1 MSFTVSPEDFVSYSK
16 SSTVWSKLKV
26 EKVTRHVNVSSN
38 EYGELFNMNAL
49 VDVVFTVQENTLV
62 FENVGSVDASSF
74 LSTRNG
80 QPMRVSTGT
89 GQYVRGI
96 KTSNCNIPASFTLK
110 VSFARQYQSEVLNV
124 YTFQAVKDVNS
135 WIDIQKSK
143 ASELKDG
150 DDGDTEWR
158 AEEGSKMFQGYAYDT
173 WKGLGANTNMET
185 DSVNDGFWSGYFRTC
200 LRRGMQVTGMT
211 TSNDNARCLPAPTTH
226 KVRSWL
232 NCEETETCGVNPN
245 VKVCGTTDVTRKAY
259 AICKIQ
265 NWGSYAEDAY
275 SGKKFNIGVTQAG
288 VYVNCALEKT
298 GMHWVQDEAT
308 DTPGDC
314 RPCKKEKLEPHFV
327 MGKCP
332 LTNKEDDCC
341 KVCATGYMHPPL
353 SNGQV
358 DTTVCKKPCGANRYL
373 SFLFC
378 ISLKFGAKLFGAFW
392 EWLNFLVVTKLF
404 LGGEQ
409 VL

>member
-1 MSFTVSPEDFVSYSK
+1 MSFTVSPVDFVSYSK

-26 EKVTRHVNVSSN
+26 ERVTRHVNVSSN

-110 VSFARQYQSEVLNV
+110 VSFARQYQSPVLNF
-124 YTFQAVKDVNS
+124 YTFTEDISNTNINS
-135 WIDIQKSK
+135 WIAQQSTDARYLYS
-143 ASELKDG
+143 DG
-150 DDGDTEWR
+150 LAIDPVGNVR
-158 AEEGSKMFQGYAYDT
+158 EGYKMFKGYAYDK
-173 WKGLGANTNMET
+173 WKGLGANTNVET

-211 TSNDNARCLPAPTTH
+211 TSNDNARCLPAPKTH

-275 SGKKFNIGVTQAG
+275 SGEKFNIGVTQAG

-378 ISLKFGAKLFGAFW
+378 A
-392 EWLNFLVVTKLF
+392 
-404 LGGEQ
+404 
-409 VL
+409 